1 MPVAVVTGASAGVG
15 RATAVA
21 LARAGY
27 DVGLL
32 ARGRA
37 GLEGAAAEVEA
48 HQQRTCSVP
57 TDVASW
63 DAVDA
68 AASKIEDEL
77 GPIDVWVN
85 SAMTTVFGAVADV
98 HADEIRRT
106 TEVTYLGQVH
116 GTLAALARMRPR
128 DQGRV
133 INVGSSLAFVG
144 IPLQA
149 AYCGAKFAV
158 RGFTES
164 VRAELLADG
173 SAVTISQVHLPALN
187 TPQFDWCESKMD
199 HRAMPV
205 PPILDPDV
213 AARAIVRA
221 AAGGEPSAIV
231 GTWNAFVVAMER
243 LAPGVVARFA
253 ARTAVDGQQTD
264 EPVSADR
271 ASNLWEPVDDDTDHG
286 TRGRFGDQDRGLLD
300 PSFLRSLPGV
310 AYDLAGSVVEELA
323 ASARRGRRR

>member
-15 RATAVA
+15 RATAVR
-21 LARAGY
+21 LAEAGY

-37 GLEGAAAEVEA
+37 GLAGAAAEVTGHGVRA
-48 HQQRTCSVP
+48 RTIRA
-57 TDVASW
+57 DVADW

-68 AASKIEDEL
+68 AASTVEAEL

-85 SAMTTVFGAVADV
+85 SAMTTVFGAIEDV
-98 HADEIRRT
+98 SAAEIRRT

-128 DQGRV
+128 DRGRIV
-133 INVGSSLAFVG
+133 NVGSSLAFVG

-158 RGFTES
+158 RGFSES
-164 VRAELLADG
+164 VRAELLAAG
-173 SAVTISQVHLPALN
+173 SAVTLSQVHLPALN
-187 TPQFDWCESKMD
+187 TPQFDWCESKMAE
-199 HRAMPV
+199 RAMPV

-221 AAGGEPSAIV
+221 AKGGGPSAVV
-231 GTWNAFVVAMER
+231 GGWNALVVALDR
-243 LAPGVVARFA
+243 VLPGVVARFA
-253 ARTAVDGQQTD
+253 ASTAVDGQQTG
-264 EPVSADR
+264 EPDHGR
-271 ASNLWEPVDDDTDHG
+271 PSNLWEPVDDVEDHG
-286 TRGRFGDQDRGLLD
+286 TRGRFGDRSGGVLD
-300 PSFLRSLPGV
+300 PRFLRSLPSV
-310 AYDLAGSVVEELA
+310 AIDLGRAVVGEAHALA
-323 ASARRGRRR
+323 VRR

>member
-15 RATAVA
+15 RATAVL
-21 LARAGY
+21 LAEAGF

-37 GLEGAAAEVEA
+37 GLDGAAAEVESHGVRA
-48 HQQRTCSVP
+48 LGIPC
-57 TDVASW
+57 DVADAS
-63 DAVDA
+63 AVDA
-68 AASKIEDEL
+68 AASAIEEAL

-85 SAMTTVFGAVADV
+85 SAMTTVFGAVEDV
-98 HADEIRRT
+98 SADEIRRT

-128 DQGRV
+128 DEGRIV
-133 INVGSSLAFVG
+133 NVGSALAFVG

-164 VRAELLADG
+164 VRAELLAAG
-173 SAVTISQVHLPALN
+173 SGVTLSQVHLPAVD

-199 HRAMPV
+199 EQAMPV
-205 PPILDPDV
+205 APIYDPDV

-221 AAGGEPSAIV
+221 ATTGRPSAVV
-231 GTWNAFVVAMER
+231 GAWNAVIVAIDR
-243 LAPGVVARFA
+243 IAPGVVARFA
-253 ARTAVDGQQTD
+253 AATAVDGQQNGA
-264 EPVSADR
+264 PARPGSR
-271 ASNLWEPVDDDTDHG
+271 PSNLWAPVDDEVDHG
-286 TRGRFGDQDRGLLD
+286 TRGRFGDQSRGVLTPKFLL
-300 PSFLRSLPGV
+300 SLPGV
-310 AYDLAGSVVEELA
+310 VLDLGRAVAGEALA
-323 ASARRGRRR
+323 AGGRR